1 MANSELQTEQ
11 LLAEIRESNHLAA
24 QSEAQTSGNTADFET
39 RPVGVDWRIALG
51 AAITLFWIALGIVY
65 LFGKVGWI
73 TFINLPT
80 GDIGS
85 FLEGAFAPLAFLW
98 LVIGHFMQQKEI
110 TANTDAIRQQQEIT
124 ARQELHAQRDSY
136 FKLSNL
142 VHEQLGSISA
152 LHYISV
158 VGSTGTGEVSLDE
171 FLKMRADAVSD
182 NGFFIRKMIEL
193 TLRYR
198 DEPSGLKELYQGT
211 EIRQRHA
218 RNFLTIFEKLLKL
231 AEGVDQDGLIQ
242 DALLYGSP
250 AGTIYRILR
259 VVQGDDSVDPFLSGA
274 PAKSNNP

>member
-11 LLAEIRESNHLAA
+11 LLAEIRQSNHLTEKTDTHADESVAA
-24 QSEAQTSGNTADFET
+24 FQAPQ
-39 RPVGVDWRIALG
+39 VGMDWRIALG
-51 AAITLFWIALGIVY
+51 AAITFLWIALGIVY

-73 TFINLPT
+73 SFINLPT

-158 VGSTGTGEVSLDE
+158 VGSTGTAEVTLDE
-171 FLKMRADAVSD
+171 YLKMRADAVSD
-182 NGFFIRKMIEL
+182 TSFFIRKMIEL

-198 DEPSGLKELYQGT
+198 DEPNGLNELYLGT

-231 AEGVDQDGLIQ
+231 AEGVDQDGLIKES
-242 DALLYGSP
+242 LLYGSP

-259 VVQGDDSVDPFLSGA
+259 VVNGEDSVDPFLSGS